1 MSSLAD
7 LPELVG
13 FFSYSR
19 EDDADSH
26 GALSALRNRIQGEL
40 RGQLG
45 RTAKTFRLWQDKE
58 AISSGTLW
66 EGEIKNAAA
75 QSVFFIPII
84 TPTVVA
90 SPYCRFE
97 LESFLAREAAL
108 GRNDL
113 VFPILYI
120 DVPGLEDAVERNDPV
135 LSLIAKRQ
143 YVDWRKLRHR
153 DVGTTDASEAIERF
167 CTHIRNALRRAW
179 VSPEERK
186 QQEEAAA
193 QRLAET
199 ERQRREVEA
208 KRRADEEAGQQAAA
222 EKRREREA
230 EAEQRRK
237 AEAEAKS
244 RADEERRQR
253 EAEAEQKRAKAQ
265 RKRVEDERLRTEAE
279 AKRRAEEE
287 ERRRLRRSQTRPLW
301 PPSRPVLAAGSLL
314 GVVVLGAIGV
324 WLAEST
330 TSVPVAHA
338 PLPQVTPAPAPVT
351 PAPAP
356 VSPAPAPA
364 APTQQAAF
372 APLSAAQER
381 ALKPKDTFQECSRC
395 PVMMV
400 VPAGSFTMGSPAN
413 EPGRAP
419 DEGPQHQVTI
429 AGQFAVGQFEL
440 TFDEWDACVA
450 DGGCDGY
457 EPSDEGWGRGRRP
470 VINVSW
476 DDAKAYAAWL
486 ATKTSKQY
494 SLLSEAEY
502 EYATRAGT
510 RTAYPWGSAIG
521 KNNANCHGC
530 GSQWDDKQTAP
541 IGSFAANGFGLYDMV
556 GNVWERTQDCNHG
569 SYDGAPTDGSPWT
582 SDVICHF
589 GVLRGG
595 SWGDTW
601 RDHGQTVRSAS
612 RWISAISHDAQ
623 IGFRVGRTLLTP

>member
-58 AISSGTLW
+58 AIPSGTLW

-108 GRNDL
+108 GRDDL
-113 VFPILYI
+113 LFPILYI
-120 DVPGLEDAVERNDPV
+120 DVPGLEDPAERNDPV

-167 CTHIRNALRRAW
+167 CTDIRNALRRAW

-222 EKRREREA
+222 VKRREREA

-253 EAEAEQKRAKAQ
+253 EAEAEQKGAEAQ
-265 RKRVEDERLRTEAE
+265 RQRVEDERLRTEAE

-287 ERRRLRRSQTRPLW
+287 ERRRLRRSNARPLW
-301 PPSRPVLAAGSLL
+301 PPSRPALIAGSLIGL
-314 GVVVLGAIGV
+314 ATLGAIGV
-324 WLAEST
+324 WL
-330 TSVPVAHA
+330 VRA
-338 PLPQVTPAPAPVT
+338 PPAPGPVT
-351 PAPAP
+351 ATPDIVSAPGA
-356 VSPAPAPA
+356 VSA
-364 APTQQAAF
+364 
-372 APLSAAQER
+372 LSPERER
-381 ALKPKDTFQECSRC
+381 ALKPKDTFKECTNC
-395 PVMMV
+395 PQMMV
-400 VPAGSFTMGSPAN
+400 VPAGSFTMGSPVS
-413 EPGRAP
+413 EPGHYS
-419 DEGPQHQVTI
+419 DEGPQHTVTL
-429 AGQFAVGQFEL
+429 ARQFAVGQFEL

-450 DGGCDGY
+450 GGGCNGY
-457 EPSDEGWGRGRRP
+457 KPPDAGWGRGRRP
-470 VINVSW
+470 AIVVSW
-476 DDAKAYAAWL
+476 DDANAYVAWL
-486 ATKTSKQY
+486 SKLTGKSY
-494 SLLSEAEY
+494 RLLSEAEY

-510 RTAYPWGSAIG
+510 QTAYPWGNAIG
-521 KNNANCHGC
+521 KNNANCNGC
-530 GSQWDDKQTAP
+530 GSQWDNRQTAP
-541 IGSFAANGFGLYDMV
+541 VGSFAPNQFGLYDMV
-556 GNVWERTQDCNHG
+556 GNVWEWTEDCYHD
-569 SYDGAPTDGSPWT
+569 SYGGAPSDGAAWTCGGLGSLFGP
-582 SDVICHF
+582 VI
-589 GVLRGG
+589 GASQRVLRGG
-595 SWGDTW
+595 SWYLLPGYL
-601 RDHGQTVRSAS
+601 RSGERLS
-612 RWISAISHDAQ
+612 NPPVDRVSG